1 MGTGIPKILRELKK
15 NGSPKPEFDMDE
27 DRTYLDTIIYIRDGL
42 MLNFIGIVYGRVRK
56 YAR

>member
-27 DRTYLDTIIYIRDGL
+27 VRTYLDTIIYIIDGL